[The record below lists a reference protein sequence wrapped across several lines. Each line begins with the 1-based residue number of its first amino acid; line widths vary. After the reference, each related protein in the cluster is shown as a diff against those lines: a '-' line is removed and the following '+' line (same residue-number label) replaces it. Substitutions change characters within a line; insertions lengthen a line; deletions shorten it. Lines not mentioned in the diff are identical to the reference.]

1 MERPNVVLIVLD
13 TLRKDGLSCYSNK
26 TRTPFFESFCS
37 EANFYRN
44 AIAPSPWTVPSH
56 VSFFTGKYAS
66 DHGVHEEIKGNVY
79 PDVYE
84 KLKSYSDELLAER
97 LKKKGYN
104 TLGITSNDWI
114 GPGTGFDRG
123 FNAYMYNSGPVDT
136 LLNRIETEL
145 RPEMKKYGNSFYE
158 IAKNAVKGKINPFSF
173 FKDYLYYRKMNGNL
187 EGMGYPEN
195 KDGGNMVNMLKN
207 ASLEQPFFLFLNFME
222 AHEPYRTLYRK
233 KKKYASVGLL
243 VTALYLEG
251 KLNPDL
257 LSETLN
263 DYYKQSFLLDR
274 FVSDIVQY
282 IKEEGAFENTLFIV
296 TSDHG
301 QELLEKGFFGH
312 GIFLHDE
319 IIDVPLI
326 IKYPE
331 NYKPIKEA
339 DEKYFNI
346 KDLFFLIDQITDG
359 ENPEDVQRDL
369 SFSESFGS
377 NVQVSALSAL
387 DERMRGKLEGL
398 IAPRKAVYKR
408 GYKLV
413 VNGLKGEV
421 EEFRKGESKKD
432 PKDEKET
439 FNEMLDELYF
449 FKGKEKF
456 KLPQK
461 L

>member
-1 MERPNVVLIVLD
+1 MERPNIVLIVLD
-13 TLRKDGLSCYSNK
+13 TLRKDGLGCYSNNA
-26 TRTPFFESFCS
+26 RTPFFDKFCS
-37 EANFYRN
+37 EAQFYRN

-66 DHGVHEEIKGNVY
+66 DHGVHEEMKGNVY

-84 KLKSYSDELLAER
+84 KLKTYSGELLAEK
-97 LKKKGYN
+97 LKKKGYSN
-104 TLGITSNDWI
+104 LGITSNDWI

-123 FNAYMYNSGPVDT
+123 FNAYMYNSGPIDT
-136 LLNRIETEL
+136 LLNKIETEL
-145 RPEMKKYGNSFYE
+145 RPEIKKYGSNFYE
-158 IAKNAVKGKINPFSF
+158 IAKNAVKGKINSFSF
-173 FKDYLYYRKMNGNL
+173 FKDYLYYRKMNRNL
-187 EGMGYPEN
+187 EDMGYPEN
-195 KDGGNMVNMLKN
+195 KDGGNIVNVLKN

-243 VTALYLEG
+243 ITALYLEG

-257 LSETLN
+257 ISDTLK
-263 DYYKQSFLLDR
+263 DYYRESFLLDR

-331 NYKPIKEA
+331 NYKPIKGA

-346 KDLFFLIDQITDG
+346 KDLFDLIDKITDG
-359 ENPEDVQRDL
+359 ENPEDVQKDIT
-369 SFSESFGS
+369 FSESFGS
-377 NVQVSALSAL
+377 NVQVSALSVL
-387 DERMRGKLEGL
+387 DGRLKSKLEGFV
-398 IAPRKAVYKR
+398 APRKAVYKK

-413 VNGLKGEV
+413 VNGLSGDV
-421 EEFRKGESKKD
+421 EEFKRGEINKD
-432 PKDEKET
+432 PKDEKEM

-456 KLPQK
+456 NLPK
-461 L
+461 RL

>member
-1 MERPNVVLIVLD
+1 MERPNIVLIVLD

-26 TRTPFFESFCS
+26 ARTPFFDKFCS
-37 EANFYRN
+37 EAQFYRN

-66 DHGVHEEIKGNVY
+66 DHGVHEEMKGNVY

-84 KLKSYSDELLAER
+84 KLKTYSGELLAEK
-97 LKKKGYN
+97 LKKKGYSN
-104 TLGITSNDWI
+104 LGITSNDWI

-123 FNAYMYNSGPVDT
+123 FNAYMYNSGPIDT
-136 LLNRIETEL
+136 LLNKIETEL
-145 RPEMKKYGNSFYE
+145 RPEIKKYGSNFYE
-158 IAKNAVKGKINPFSF
+158 IAKNAVKGKINSFSF
-173 FKDYLYYRKMNGNL
+173 FKDYLYYRKMNRNL
-187 EGMGYPEN
+187 EDMGYPEN
-195 KDGGNMVNMLKN
+195 KDGGNIVNVLKN

-243 VTALYLEG
+243 ITALYLEG

-257 LSETLN
+257 ISDTLK
-263 DYYKQSFLLDR
+263 DYYRESFLLDR

-326 IKYPE
+326 IKSPE
-331 NYKPIKEA
+331 NYKPIKGA

-346 KDLFFLIDQITDG
+346 KDLFDLIDEITDG
-359 ENPEDVQRDL
+359 ENPEDVQKDIT
-369 SFSESFGS
+369 FSESFGS
-377 NVQVSALSAL
+377 NVQVSALSVL
-387 DERMRGKLEGL
+387 DERLKSKLEGFV
-398 IAPRKAVYKR
+398 APRKAVYKK

-413 VNGLKGEV
+413 VNGLSGDV
-421 EEFRKGESKKD
+421 EEFKRGEINKD
-432 PKDEKET
+432 PKDEKEM

-456 KLPQK
+456 NLPK
-461 L
+461 RL

>member
-26 TRTPFFESFCS
+26 ARTPFFDKFCS
-37 EANFYRN
+37 EAQFYRN

-66 DHGVHEEIKGNVY
+66 DHGVHEEMKGNVY

-84 KLKSYSDELLAER
+84 KLKTYSGELLAEK
-97 LKKKGYN
+97 LKKKGYSN
-104 TLGITSNDWI
+104 LGITSNDWI

-123 FNAYMYNSGPVDT
+123 FNAYMYNSGPIDT
-136 LLNRIETEL
+136 LLNKIETEL
-145 RPEMKKYGNSFYE
+145 RPEIKKYGSNFYE
-158 IAKNAVKGKINPFSF
+158 IAKNAVKGKINSFSF
-173 FKDYLYYRKMNGNL
+173 LKDYLYYRKMNRNL
-187 EGMGYPEN
+187 EDMGYPEN
-195 KDGGNMVNMLKN
+195 KDGGNIVNVLKN

-243 VTALYLEG
+243 ITALYLEG

-257 LSETLN
+257 ISDTLK
-263 DYYKQSFLLDR
+263 DYYRESFLLDR

-301 QELLEKGFFGH
+301 QELLENGFFGH

-319 IIDVPLI
+319 IIYVPLI

-331 NYKPIKEA
+331 NYKPIKSA

-346 KDLFFLIDQITDG
+346 KDLFDLIDEITDG
-359 ENPEDVQRDL
+359 ENPEDVQKDIT
-369 SFSESFGS
+369 FSESFGS
-377 NVQVSALSAL
+377 NVQVSALSVL
-387 DERMRGKLEGL
+387 DERLKSKLEEL
-398 IAPRKAVYKR
+398 VVPRKAVYKK

-413 VNGLKGEV
+413 VNGLSGDV
-421 EEFRKGESKKD
+421 EEFKRGEINKD
-432 PKDEKET
+432 PKDEKEM

-456 KLPQK
+456 NLPK
-461 L
+461 RL